1 MSKIMQCVSY
11 WDTILETIKLVQLLK
26 QHEEDPSQYSKAL
39 VALLSE
45 ITESKTSGEE
55 PTEYWDIIRE
65 MILLAN
71 AHQKI
76 VQ

>member
-1 MSKIMQCVSY
+1 MNNETTVSY

-26 QHEEDPSQYSKAL
+26 QKEEDHSQYSKAL

-55 PTEYWDIIRE
+55 PSEYWDIIRE